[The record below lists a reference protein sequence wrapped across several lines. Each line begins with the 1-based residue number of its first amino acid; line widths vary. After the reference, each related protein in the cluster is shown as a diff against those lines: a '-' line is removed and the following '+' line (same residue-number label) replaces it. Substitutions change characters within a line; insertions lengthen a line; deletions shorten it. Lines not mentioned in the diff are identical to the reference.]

1 MPRRSILHRA
11 ARSAGACPRVHGR
24 GRFSPPLRALLTEL
38 TVPARRPGD
47 SLPVIRRNAM
57 RPSPARWLGCRARL
71 MSLRSPPWRAQENCS
86 PLRPFARPCVSRRIN
101 GARSKAGRRNKL
113 TVSRMNRRREK
124 HGGPQLPRYRLNC
137 RARFESLHM
146 RHELCHFTSPPAA
159 LSVVPSSNTAATTM
173 NSSLAA
179 VREASLSS

>member
-1 MPRRSILHRA
+1 METGRNAASLHSAQSGPQRRRLPKSSRTGSLFPA
-11 ARSAGACPRVHGR
+11 APG
-24 GRFSPPLRALLTEL
+24 LLTEL

-57 RPSPARWLGCRARL
+57 RPSPARWWLSGSADVAQIA
-71 MSLRSPPWRAQENCS
+71 PWRAQENCS

-159 LSVVPSSNTAATTM
+159 LSVCPHLTPQQP
-173 NSSLAA
+173 
-179 VREASLSS
+179 R